1 MFKFKFITSST
12 YSLPNANWN
21 LSSHLYEKSTRT
33 WTFEGRETLFVATY
47 GTAHKQEMLFTLI
60 CASHSGSFPFV
71 MSYPFHSSHFRRVTT
86 YQRLLQF
93 PQTKQIR
100 RSNPLALPRVSNL
113 VWPKT
118 LSTKT
123 EKAGENPQQRQ
134 LTHNRGSVEQR
145 DNHGGCRQC
154 GCPFTCS

>member
-1 MFKFKFITSST
+1 
-12 YSLPNANWN
+12 
-21 LSSHLYEKSTRT
+21 
-33 WTFEGRETLFVATY
+33 
-47 GTAHKQEMLFTLI
+47 MLFTLI

-71 MSYPFHSSHFRRVTT
+71 TSYPFHSSHFRRVTT

-134 LTHNRGSVEQR
+134 RRTKGQPWRMQTMRLSVYMQLTNTWRSSSNTRSLMPELAHICDLKLMHQTR
-145 DNHGGCRQC
+145 
-154 GCPFTCS
+154 